1 MIIEKIYISI
11 KENFIYFAMFILFLY
26 SSIYINSN
34 LFILSIG
41 FDGIFNAVQFSKY
54 YIKDLSESHII
65 KNIPDI
71 YNINTISR
79 YEYYLFIN
87 CIAFILLPLKLFIRT
102 IFIYVVIVP
111 PILYKINI
119 SNYGQ
124 YIKNKKNLFL
134 REFLS
139 KHISKYIEKH
149 SNSNF
154 KIHYSEIIQ
163 LLSIENDIE
172 NIFWII
178 LKNLLIILGIG
189 YLKRNY
195 SNISYNVIKKF
206 YTYKTG
212 VKISSISVQEA
223 KDYIKNVI
231 NNKEWFKLY
240 DVQFTNCLRIIYNE
254 NTNGSY
260 LYSLQFKIL
269 YFFSLWSFGFILP
282 LYTIPLLFLS
292 FEIYRTNKPESNITN
307 KPKSNTINKPGSNT
321 INKRVMFVLV
331 NILFSFILALLIRQ
345 EILLI
350 SFITVFGYPLL
361 FNDLTFSIMG
371 EIWKKKQFIIN
382 VHKSYDFMT
391 FAILLISFLLFTTT
405 STLLITTSTLLIT
418 TSTLL
423 ITTSTLLT
431 TTSTLL
437 TTTSTLLTTTSTLT
451 TIGYS
456 TCKIQVYHIKLFI
469 IYLLLIFINNFSISS
484 ILINSY
490 ILHIINNMINYYINS
505 KRIYIDE
512 NDYSIIFINKMCL
525 KEVKDDIHKKEVK
538 DDSRITENVKE
549 LVYTMDNSYYNFSIK
564 SSQLEESMIVFK

>member
-1 MIIEKIYISI
+1 MNIEKMYNYM
-11 KENFIYFAMFILFLY
+11 KENFIYFTMFILFLY

-41 FDGIFNAVQFSKY
+41 FDGIFNAIQFSKY
-54 YIKDLSESHII
+54 YIKNDLTESHII
-65 KNIPDI
+65 KNIPDV
-71 YNINTISR
+71 YNINTIAR
-79 YEYYLFIN
+79 YEYYLFVN

-102 IFIYVVIVP
+102 IFIYIVIIP
-111 PILYKINI
+111 PILYKINT

-134 REFLS
+134 KEFLS

-149 SNSNF
+149 SNNNF
-154 KIHYSEIIQ
+154 KIHHSEIIQ

-178 LKNLLIILGIG
+178 LKNLLIIQGIS

-212 VKISSISVQEA
+212 TKINSITVQEA
-223 KDYIKNVI
+223 NDYIKNVI

-240 DVQFTNCLRIIYNE
+240 DVQFTNCLRIIYNQ

-282 LYTIPLLFLS
+282 TYTIPSLFLL
-292 FEIYRTNKPESNITN
+292 FEIYRTCNSSSTITVLKNKIEGKCSKLI
-307 KPKSNTINKPGSNT
+307 NTINKL
-321 INKRVMFVLV
+321 INKLINKSINKLIAFKLV
-331 NILFSFILALLIRQ
+331 NILFSFILSLLFQQ

-361 FNDLTFSIMG
+361 FNDLTLSIIY
-371 EIWKKKQFIIN
+371 EIWKKKQIVIN
-382 VHKSYDFMT
+382 IHKF
-391 FAILLISFLLFTTT
+391 
-405 STLLITTSTLLIT
+405 
-418 TSTLL
+418 
-423 ITTSTLLT
+423 
-431 TTSTLL
+431 
-437 TTTSTLLTTTSTLT
+437 
-451 TIGYS
+451 YS
-456 TCKIQVYHIKLFI
+456 PFKIEVYHIKLFI
-469 IYLLLIFINNFSISS
+469 IYFLLTFINNFNTYS
-484 ILINSY
+484 ILINTY
-490 ILHIINNMINYYINS
+490 ILYITNNMINYYINS

-512 NDYSIIFINKMCL
+512 NDYSIIFINKPCL
-525 KEVKDDIHKKEVK
+525 DKGSNNDDHKGSNNDDHKGINEYKSINEHKNNINKD
-538 DDSRITENVKE
+538 
-549 LVYTMDNSYYNFSIK
+549 LVYTLDDSYYNFSINP
-564 SSQLEESMIVFK
+564 SQLEESMIIFK

>member
-1 MIIEKIYISI
+1 M
-11 KENFIYFAMFILFLY
+11 
-26 SSIYINSN
+26 
-34 LFILSIG
+34 
-41 FDGIFNAVQFSKY
+41 QFSKY

-87 CIAFILLPLKLFIRT
+87 CFAFILLPLKLFIRT

-154 KIHYSEIIQ
+154 KIHHSEIMQ

-212 VKISSISVQEA
+212 VKINYISVQDA
-223 KDYIKNVI
+223 KEYIKNVI

-260 LYSLQFKIL
+260 LHSLQFKIL

-282 LYTIPLLFLS
+282 LYTIPLIFLS
-292 FEIYRTNKPESNITN
+292 FEIYRTNKPG
-307 KPKSNTINKPGSNT
+307 INKPGSNT
-321 INKRVMFVLV
+321 INKLYNKRVMFVLV
-331 NILFSFILALLIRQ
+331 NILFSFILALLIGQ

-371 EIWKKKQFIIN
+371 EIWKKKQFIIY
-382 VHKSYDFMT
+382 VHKSYDFITLMAPMIFIASKT
-391 FAILLISFLLFTTT
+391 LMVSMFFIASVFLILTNKISFISLP
-405 STLLITTSTLLIT
+405 INI
-418 TSTLL
+418 
-423 ITTSTLLT
+423 
-431 TTSTLL
+431 
-437 TTTSTLLTTTSTLT
+437 
-451 TIGYS
+451 YS
-456 TCKIQVYHIKLFI
+456 YKIQIYHIKLFI

-512 NDYSIIFINKMCL
+512 NDYSIIFINKTCL

-538 DDSRITENVKE
+538 DDSCITENVKE
-549 LVYTMDNSYYNFSIK
+549 LVYTMDNSYYNFSVK
-564 SSQLEESMIVFK
+564 SSQLEESMIIFK